1 LFRSGKSI
9 SAFPI
14 KVLYDF
20 VENAGEPL
28 QAGVT
33 ASSRHYKKAV
43 QRNRIKRVMRETF
56 RLQKAD
62 LQETLVNQQ
71 KSLILFFIYIGKE
84 LPVFAEVQQKMQVVL
99 QRLTDNVLK
108 QEDKN

>member
-1 LFRSGKSI
+1 M
-9 SAFPI
+9 
-14 KVLYDF
+14 YDF

-43 QRNRIKRVMRETF
+43 QRNRIKRVMRETY

>member
-1 LFRSGKSI
+1 M
-9 SAFPI
+9 
-14 KVLYDF
+14 YDF

>member
-1 LFRSGKSI
+1 
-9 SAFPI
+9 
-14 KVLYDF
+14 
-20 VENAGEPL
+20 
-28 QAGVT
+28 
-33 ASSRHYKKAV
+33 
-43 QRNRIKRVMRETF
+43 MRETF